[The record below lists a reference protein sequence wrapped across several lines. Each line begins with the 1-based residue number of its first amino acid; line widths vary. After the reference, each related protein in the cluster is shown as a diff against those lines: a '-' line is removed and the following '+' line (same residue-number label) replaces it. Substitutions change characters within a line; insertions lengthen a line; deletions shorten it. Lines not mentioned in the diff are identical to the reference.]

1 MNSREDR
8 AALAYGRIDQAHEA
22 LDAARLL
29 LGTGHYRGTINRA
42 YYAIFYGILG
52 LLVTRE
58 LGTSS
63 HSGALTLFSREFI
76 KTGLLPRRLSKL
88 ARHAFDARLHVDYEA
103 LAEIPREEAEATLQD
118 AEVFLR
124 EVTELLPK
132 LVNDLE

>member
-8 AALAYGRIDQAHEA
+8 AALAYGRIDQANEA

-29 LGTGHYRGTINRA
+29 LETEHYRGAINRA

-76 KTGLLPRRLSKL
+76 KTDLLPRRLSKL
-88 ARHAFDARLHVDYEA
+88 ARHAFDARRHVDYEMWTTKRWLRFPA
-103 LAEIPREEAEATLQD
+103 RRRKRRSKTPRPSFE
-118 AEVFLR
+118 
-124 EVTELLPK
+124 K
-132 LVNDLE
+132 